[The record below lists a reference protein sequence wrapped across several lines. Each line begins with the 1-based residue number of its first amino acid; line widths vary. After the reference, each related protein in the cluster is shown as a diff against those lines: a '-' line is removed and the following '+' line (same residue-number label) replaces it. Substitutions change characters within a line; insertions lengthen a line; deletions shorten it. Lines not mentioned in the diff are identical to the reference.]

1 MEKIKC
7 YICCYGG
14 YVLAVGAGCYFP
26 TNLWAGLGL
35 LAVAGYW
42 AYKQRCCAAK
52 GGTCIK

>member
-7 YICCYGG
+7 YTCCYGG

-26 TNLWAGLGL
+26 SNLLVGLGL

-42 AYKQRCCAAK
+42 AYKQRCCAK
-52 GGTCIK
+52 NGTCRK